1 MNKHSVIVEVQGRV
15 SYPVFREL
23 TEKDATSIAA
33 ELNRLNQAAGKAT
46 GKIISMVY
54 RAIIRK

>member
-1 MNKHSVIVEVQGRV
+1 MTKHSVIVEVQGRV
-15 SYPVFREL
+15 SYPVFRDMS
-23 TEKDATSIAA
+23 EKDATSIAT

-46 GKIISMVY
+46 GKIIGMVY